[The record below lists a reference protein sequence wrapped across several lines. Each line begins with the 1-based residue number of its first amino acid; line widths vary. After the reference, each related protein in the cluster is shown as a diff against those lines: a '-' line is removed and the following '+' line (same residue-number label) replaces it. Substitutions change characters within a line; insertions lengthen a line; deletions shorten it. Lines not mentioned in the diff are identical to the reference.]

1 VTFVQTTGG
10 TGGGLPYLTE
20 EAAAHVVNQEGLYSC
35 VLACVRQLLR
45 DAAVEVTE
53 AEVLGD
59 VGLIAGVG
67 SSAGPAATC
76 LSARHPRLTYV
87 GGTLNDAQ

>member
-1 VTFVQTTGG
+1 
-10 TGGGLPYLTE
+10 
-20 EAAAHVVNQEGLYSC
+20 
-35 VLACVRQLLR
+35 
-45 DAAVEVTE
+45 
-53 AEVLGD
+53 